1 MRLCVIYNFAQHYR
15 TSIFRLI
22 DKEYDCQFIF
32 GKKYLNVEK
41 MDYSLLNGEV
51 IEVPTKKLFGGWYY
65 RSGIQKMLRKDF
77 DSYLMLGESRAL
89 SSWLFCVKARLFHP
103 KKKIYFWSH
112 GWYGK
117 ESKAER
123 FLKKIYFRLPNGG
136 VFLYGNY
143 ARELMIQEGF
153 NPEKLYV
160 IHNSLAFDE
169 QVSIRQQLETKP
181 IYKEHFGNDYP
192 NLFFVGRL
200 TPVKKLDMVLKAMA
214 QLRDKGKIYNM
225 TFIGGGDIQKKL
237 DTLAS
242 ELGLHDNVWFYGPCY
257 DEKVLGDM
265 IYNADLCVSPGNI
278 GLTAMH
284 ALVFGTP
291 AITHD
296 DFTHQMPEFEA
307 IKEGITGMF
316 FEIDNVD
323 SLADG
328 ISNWF
333 NEKSDKREEVRKAC
347 MNEIDENWT
356 PQFQLNV
363 LKEHLQ

>member
-1 MRLCVIYNFAQHYR
+1 MKLCLIYNFAQHYR

-41 MDYSLLNGEV
+41 MDYSLLNGKV

-65 RSGIQKMLRKDF
+65 RPGIQKMLRKDF
-77 DSYLMLGESRAL
+77 DCYLMLGETRAL
-89 SSWLFCVKARLFHP
+89 STWWFCVKARLFHP
-103 KKKIYFWSH
+103 KKKVYFWSH

-117 ESKAER
+117 ESNAER
-123 FLKKIYFRLPNGG
+123 LLKKLFFRLPNGG

-143 ARELMIQEGF
+143 ARELMILESF
-153 NPEKLYV
+153 NPDKLYV
-160 IHNSLAFDE
+160 IHNSLAYDE
-169 QVSIRQQLETKP
+169 QVTIRQQLEEKP
-181 IYKEHFGNDYP
+181 LYEKHFGNDYH

-200 TPVKKLDMVLKAMA
+200 TTVKKLDMVLRAMA
-214 QLRDKGKIYNM
+214 QLKARGQNYNM
-225 TFIGGGDIQKKL
+225 TFIGGGDVQHEL
-237 DTLAS
+237 ETLAGKL
-242 ELGLHDNVWFYGPCY
+242 ELQNNVWFFGPCY
-257 DEKVLGDM
+257 DEKVLGEM

-291 AITHD
+291 AITHN
-296 DFTHQMPEFEA
+296 DFSRQMPEFEA
-307 IKEGITGMF
+307 IKEGITGTF
-316 FEIDNVD
+316 FMIDNVD
-323 SLADG
+323 SLAEG

-333 NEKSDKREEVRKAC
+333 IKKSDKRNEVRKAC
-347 MNEIDENWT
+347 MKEIDENWT

-363 LKEHLQ
+363 LKEHIQ